1 MHNGHN
7 YKVSAQVVRP
17 KNKESGLKGSTETG
31 KQLKQAQTKLR
42 RLDILTR
49 RYKQAY
55 ITQGALLTLSEL
67 ASTIS
72 DMREFYP
79 AIHKMVSELLH
90 AENFYVVFYD
100 SQTDHYTP
108 QYFSDEK
115 DQQLIAKVPSS
126 AFSSGL
132 TGYVART
139 GQPLLCDTEQFERLI
154 QAGAIEPQGSPCAHW
169 LGIPLC
175 RGEQVIGVM
184 AIQSYN
190 VKQLYTESDLALFS
204 SLGGHTITA
213 LDRVKSRELLEETVR
228 LRTRELREIN
238 SSLQKEIA
246 ERINAEKLQA
256 ALYRISE
263 LTASSRDM
271 NSFYQAVHQVLGE
284 LMAADNCYIALLN
297 AERSK
302 LTFPFYLDQFSPPAR
317 ERPLSRGFTEY
328 VIRCGDAKLITTD
341 IADQLVAAGEIRRGM
356 ADPLKIARHSTS
368 WLGAPLLI
376 EQQVI
381 GVIALQSYDERY
393 HYSENELNIL
403 RFVSQHIAVAIQ
415 RKLATEQQKQ
425 HQEELERKVFE
436 STREL
441 RQTNLFLRLQVE
453 ERKKAE
459 QKLFYEANHDA
470 LTGLA
475 NRQMFLQ
482 QLKQQFALSKRQPQ
496 QGLALLFI
504 DLDRFK
510 QINDS
515 LGHHVGD
522 AFLVEVSKRLLS
534 TVRDHDMVARL
545 GGDEFVVLLTSL
557 PDSEDAEDIAER
569 IIEKIRQPFYLQGQ
583 QVHSGASIGIAHFD
597 AEHSKPEAM
606 LRDADAAMYQAKSMG
621 RNRFVIFNDTMR
633 EQLLQAMTL
642 EQVMQQ
648 ALAQQQFTPVYEPV
662 LCGPGRSLLG
672 YEVHSQWQH
681 PLLGTQYDFSQFS
694 ADATMTVQIEQ
705 LILQQACR
713 QLAASTDDSGL
724 VTLRLSVAHL
734 QQHEL
739 LQQLKQQLSTL
750 PQPQRLCLAITEREL
765 LQAGNSI
772 HAALHQLKQNGVR
785 LAIHQFAADS
795 APMGLLLLQLFEF
808 VKLDASFC
816 RQLPRQAHKR
826 QLLHMLQQLAH
837 SYKFRL
843 LADGVDNAELLNLL
857 LDEGCCFMQG
867 KYVTGLLGAQ
877 ALADTPSVV
886 FQQLA

>member
-1 MHNGHN
+1 MAD
-7 YKVSAQVVRP
+7 KKSQ
-17 KNKESGLKGSTETG
+17 ESGLKE
-31 KQLKQAQTKLR
+31 ATKLNKRLQLAENKIR
-42 RLDILTR
+42 RLTLLTR

-55 ITQGALLTLSEL
+55 ITQGALLKLSEL

-72 DMREFYP
+72 DMRDFYP

-100 SQTDHYTP
+100 SDSEHYSP

-115 DQQLIAKVPSS
+115 DQQLIAQVPSG

-139 GQPLLCDTEQFERLI
+139 GQALLCDRGQFSELVAQGHI
-154 QAGAIEPQGSPCAHW
+154 QPQGSPSDHW

-175 RGEQVIGVM
+175 RGTQVIGVM

-190 VKQLYTESDLALFS
+190 AKQLYTDSDLALFS
-204 SLGGHTITA
+204 SIGGHTISA
-213 LDRVKSRELLEETVR
+213 LDRVKSRELLEDTVR
-228 LRTRELREIN
+228 QRTQQLQKIN
-238 SSLQKEIA
+238 QSLQKEIK
-246 ERINAEKLQA
+246 ERSNAEQLQA

-271 NSFYQAVHQVLGE
+271 NSFYKAVHVVLSE
-284 LMAADNCYIALLN
+284 LMPAENCYIALLDQD
-297 AERSK
+297 RTK
-302 LTFPFYLDQFSPPAR
+302 LTFPFYLDQYSPPAR

-328 VIRCGDAKLITTD
+328 VIRCADARLINS
-341 IADQLVAAGEIRRGM
+341 ASAQQLVEAGEIRRGM
-356 ADPLKIARHSTS
+356 ADPMQPARHSTS

-376 EQQVI
+376 DQRVI
-381 GVIALQSYDERY
+381 GVIALQSYEQS
-393 HYSENELNIL
+393 YSYGDVELNIL

-415 RKLATEQQKQ
+415 RKLGTEQQKR

-496 QGLALLFI
+496 LSMALLFI

-510 QINDS
+510 LINDS

-522 AFLVEVSKRLLS
+522 AFLIEVSKRLQS
-534 TVRDHDMVARL
+534 TVREHDLVARL

-557 PDSEDAEDIAER
+557 LHDTDAEDVAER
-569 IIEKIRQPFYLQGQ
+569 IIDKVRQPFLLHGQ
-583 QVHSGASIGIAHFD
+583 QVHSGASIGIAYFD
-597 AEHSKPEAM
+597 SDHSKAEAL

-621 RNRFVIFNDTMR
+621 RNRFVIFNETMR
-633 EQLLQAMTL
+633 EQMLQALTM

-648 ALAQQQFTPVYEPV
+648 ALEQQQFTAVYEPV
-662 LCGPGRSLLG
+662 LCGQARSLMG
-672 YEVHSQWQH
+672 YEVHTQWQH
-681 PLLGTQYDFSQFS
+681 PQLGTQYDFNKY
-694 ADATMTVQIEQ
+694 ATDAGLMPQIEQ
-705 LILQQACR
+705 LMLHQACR
-713 QLAASTDDSGL
+713 QLAISGDDTGL
-724 VTLRLSVAHL
+724 LTVRLSMQHVQQAELFETLKRQIATVQHKHRLCLAFTEREVL
-734 QQHEL
+734 QTTATAQAS
-739 LQQLKQQLSTL
+739 LQQLKQT
-750 PQPQRLCLAITEREL
+750 
-765 LQAGNSI
+765 
-772 HAALHQLKQNGVR
+772 GVR
-785 LAIHQFAADS
+785 LALHNFAADA
-795 APMGLLLLQLFEF
+795 APVGLLLQQLFDF
-808 VKLDASFC
+808 VKLDAAFC
-816 RQLPRQAHKR
+816 RQLPRNEQKR
-826 QLLHMLQQLAH
+826 QLLQMLQSLAL

-843 LADGVDNAELLNLL
+843 LADGVDNADLLNLL
-857 LDEGCCFMQG
+857 LAEGCCFMQG
-867 KYVTGLLGAQ
+867 KYVAGLLSAQ
-877 ALADTPSVV
+877 ELANAPSVV

>member
-1 MHNGHN
+1 M
-7 YKVSAQVVRP
+7 KQA
-17 KNKESGLKGSTETG
+17 TELS
-31 KQLKQAQTKLR
+31 KKLKQAENKLR
-42 RLDILTR
+42 RLTWLAR

-55 ITQGALLTLSEL
+55 ITQGALLKLSEL

-72 DMREFYP
+72 DMRDFYP
-79 AIHKMVSELLH
+79 AIHQMVSELLH

-100 SQTDHYTP
+100 SQTGQYSP

-115 DQQLIAKVPSS
+115 DQQLIAQVPSS

-139 GQPLLCDTEQFERLI
+139 GQALLCDSEQFNQLI
-154 QAGAIEPQGSPCAHW
+154 ASGAIEPQGSPCAHW

-175 RGEQVIGVM
+175 RSGQVIGVM

-190 VKQLYTESDLALFS
+190 ARQLYKDSDLALFS
-204 SLGGHTITA
+204 SIGGHTITA
-213 LDRVKSRELLEETVR
+213 LDRVKSRELLEDTVR
-228 LRTRELREIN
+228 QRTRELREIN
-238 SSLQKEIA
+238 SSLQKEIT
-246 ERINAEKLQA
+246 ERTNAEQLQA

-271 NSFYQAVHQVLGE
+271 DSFYHAVHQVLSG
-284 LMAADNCYIALLN
+284 LMPADNCYIALIDN
-297 AERSK
+297 ERSK
-302 LTFPFYLDQFSPPAR
+302 LTFPFYLDQYAPPAR

-328 VIRCGDAKLITTD
+328 VIRCGDARLINADTAEKL
-341 IADQLVAAGEIRRGM
+341 VSAGEIRRGM
-356 ADPLKIARHSTS
+356 ADPATPARHSTS
-368 WLGAPLLI
+368 RLGAPLLI
-376 EQQVI
+376 DQQVI
-381 GVIALQSYDERY
+381 GVTALQSYDQRY
-393 HYSENELNIL
+393 GYSDNELNIL

-415 RKLATEQQKQ
+415 RKLATEQQKK

-496 QGLALLFI
+496 LSMALLFI

-522 AFLVEVSKRLLS
+522 AFLIEVSKRLLS
-534 TVRDHDMVARL
+534 AVREHDVAARL

-557 PDSEDAEDIAER
+557 VLPTDAEDVAER
-569 IIEKIRQPFYLQGQ
+569 IIDKIRQPFYLQGQ
-583 QVHSGASIGIAHFD
+583 QVQSGASIGIAHVS
-597 AEHSKPEAM
+597 AEHNKAEAL

-648 ALAQQQFTPVYEPV
+648 ALEQQQFTAVYEPV
-662 LCGPGRSLLG
+662 LCGQGRSLLG
-672 YEVHSQWQH
+672 YEVHTQWQH

-694 ADATMTVQIEQ
+694 TDAGMTAQIEH
-705 LILQQACR
+705 LMLQQACR
-713 QLAASTDDSGL
+713 QLAVTDDDTGL
-724 VTLRLSVAHL
+724 LTLRLSISHL
-734 QQHEL
+734 QQTEL
-739 LQQLKQQLSTL
+739 LKQLKQHISSLTR
-750 PQPQRLCLAITEREL
+750 PQRLCLAFTESEL
-765 LQAGNSI
+765 LQAGDST
-772 HAALHQLKQNGVR
+772 HKVLAQLKQAGVR

-795 APMGLLLLQLFEF
+795 APMGLLLLQLFDF

-816 RQLPRQAHKR
+816 RQLPRHAHKR
-826 QLLHMLQQLAH
+826 QLLQMLQQLAH
-837 SYKFRL
+837 NYKFRL
-843 LADGVDNAELLNLL
+843 LADGIDNAELLNLL
-857 LDEGCCFMQG
+857 LAEGCCFMQG
-867 KYVTGLLGAQ
+867 KYVAQLLSAS
-877 ALADTPSVV
+877 ALANAPSVV

>member
-1 MHNGHN
+1 M
-7 YKVSAQVVRP
+7 KQA
-17 KNKESGLKGSTETG
+17 TELS
-31 KQLKQAQTKLR
+31 KRLKQAENKLR
-42 RLDILTR
+42 RLTWLAR

-55 ITQGALLTLSEL
+55 ITQGALLKLSEL

-72 DMREFYP
+72 DMRDFYP
-79 AIHKMVSELLH
+79 AIHQMVSELLH

-100 SQTDHYTP
+100 SQTGQYTP

-115 DQQLIAKVPSS
+115 DQQLIAQVPSS

-139 GQPLLCDTEQFERLI
+139 GQALLCDSEQFNQLI
-154 QAGAIEPQGSPCAHW
+154 ASGAIEPQGSPCAHW

-175 RGEQVIGVM
+175 RGGQVIGVM

-190 VKQLYTESDLALFS
+190 ARQLYKDSDLALFS
-204 SLGGHTITA
+204 SVGGHTITA
-213 LDRVKSRELLEETVR
+213 LDRVKSRELLEDTVR
-228 LRTRELREIN
+228 QRTRELRKIN
-238 SSLQKEIA
+238 SSLQKEIT
-246 ERINAEKLQA
+246 ERTNAEQLQA

-271 NSFYQAVHQVLGE
+271 DSFYRAVHQVLSG
-284 LMAADNCYIALLN
+284 LMPADNCYIALIDN
-297 AERSK
+297 ERSK
-302 LTFPFYLDQFSPPAR
+302 LTFPFYLDQYAPPAR

-328 VIRCGDAKLITTD
+328 VIRCADARLINADTAEKL
-341 IADQLVAAGEIRRGM
+341 VSAGEIRRGM
-356 ADPLKIARHSTS
+356 ADPAKPARHSTS

-376 EQQVI
+376 DQQVI

-393 HYSENELNIL
+393 GYSDNELNIL

-415 RKLATEQQKQ
+415 RKLATEQQKK

-496 QGLALLFI
+496 LSMALLFI

-534 TVRDHDMVARL
+534 TVREHDVAARL

-557 PDSEDAEDIAER
+557 MQPSDAEDVAER
-569 IIEKIRQPFYLQGQ
+569 IIDKIRQPFYLQGQ
-583 QVHSGASIGIAHFD
+583 QVQSGASIGIAHVS
-597 AEHSKPEAM
+597 AEHNKAEAL

-648 ALAQQQFTPVYEPV
+648 ALEQQQFTAVYEPV
-662 LCGPGRSLLG
+662 LCGQGRSLLG
-672 YEVHSQWQH
+672 YEVHTQWQH

-694 ADATMTVQIEQ
+694 TDAGMTAQIEQ
-705 LILQQACR
+705 LMLQQTCR
-713 QLAASTDDSGL
+713 QLSITDNDTGL
-724 VTLRLSVAHL
+724 LTLRLSISHL
-734 QQHEL
+734 QQTEL
-739 LQQLKQQLSTL
+739 LKKLKQHIASLT
-750 PQPQRLCLAITEREL
+750 QPQRLCLAFTEGEL
-765 LQAGNSI
+765 LQAGDST
-772 HAALHQLKQNGVR
+772 HKVLAQLKQAGVR

-795 APMGLLLLQLFEF
+795 APMGLLLLQLFDF

-816 RQLPRQAHKR
+816 RQLPRHAHKR
-826 QLLHMLQQLAH
+826 QLLQMLQQLAH
-837 SYKFRL
+837 NYKFRL
-843 LADGVDNAELLNLL
+843 LADGIDNAELLNLL
-857 LDEGCCFMQG
+857 LAEGCCFMQG
-867 KYVTGLLGAQ
+867 KYVAQLLSAS
-877 ALADTPSVV
+877 ALANAPSVV

>member
-1 MHNGHN
+1 M
-7 YKVSAQVVRP
+7 
-17 KNKESGLKGSTETG
+17 KGSTESA
-31 KQLKQAQTKLR
+31 KRLKQAQTKLR
-42 RLDILTR
+42 RLDILAR

-55 ITQGALLTLSEL
+55 ITQGALLKLSEL

-100 SQTDHYTP
+100 NQTDHYTP

-115 DQQLIAKVPSS
+115 DQQLIADVPSS

-132 TGYVART
+132 TGYVARS
-139 GQPLLCDTEQFERLI
+139 GQPLLCDTEQFEQLI
-154 QAGAIEPQGSPCAHW
+154 CSGAIEPQGSPCAHW

-190 VKQLYTESDLALFS
+190 AKQLYTESDLALFS
-204 SLGGHTITA
+204 SIGGHTITA

-228 LRTRELREIN
+228 LRTRELRQIN
-238 SSLQKEIA
+238 SSLQKEIT

-271 NSFYQAVHQVLGE
+271 NGFYRAVHQVLGE
-284 LMAADNCYIALLN
+284 LMAADNCYIALLD

-302 LTFPFYLDQFSPPAR
+302 LTFPFYLDQYSPPAR

-328 VIRCGDAKLITTD
+328 VIRCADAKLINTD
-341 IADQLVAAGEIRRGM
+341 IADKLVAAGEIRRGM
-356 ADPLKIARHSTS
+356 ADPLKAARYSTS

-381 GVIALQSYDERY
+381 GVIALQSYDDRY
-393 HYSENELNIL
+393 HYSDNELNIL

-534 TVRDHDMVARL
+534 TVREHDMVARL

-557 PDSEDAEDIAER
+557 PDAEDAEDIAER

-648 ALAQQQFTPVYEPV
+648 ALAQQQFTAVYEPV
-662 LCGPGRSLLG
+662 LCGQGRTLLG

-694 ADATMTVQIEQ
+694 ADAAMTVQIEQ

-724 VTLRLSVAHL
+724 LSLRLSVAHL

-739 LQQLKQQLSTL
+739 LQQLKQQLSVL
-750 PQPQRLCLAITEREL
+750 PQPQRLCLAFTEREL

-772 HAALHQLKQNGVR
+772 HNVLHQLKQNGIR

-826 QLLHMLQQLAH
+826 QLLQMLQQLAH
-837 SYKFRL
+837 NYKFRL

-867 KYVTGLLGAQ
+867 KYVTELLSAKV
-877 ALADTPSVV
+877 LAETPSVI

>member
-1 MHNGHN
+1 MVD
-7 YKVSAQVVRP
+7 KKSQ
-17 KNKESGLKGSTETG
+17 ESGLKEAT
-31 KQLKQAQTKLR
+31 QLNKRLQLAENKIR
-42 RLDILTR
+42 RLTLLTK

-55 ITQGALLTLSEL
+55 ITQGALLKLSEL

-72 DMREFYP
+72 DMRDFYP

-100 SQTDHYTP
+100 SDSEHYSP

-115 DQQLIAKVPSS
+115 DQQLIAQVPSG

-139 GQPLLCDTEQFERLI
+139 GQALLCDREQFSQLVLQGHI
-154 QAGAIEPQGSPCAHW
+154 QQQGSASDHW

-175 RGEQVIGVM
+175 RGTQVIGVM

-190 VKQLYTESDLALFS
+190 AKQLYTDSDLALFS
-204 SLGGHTITA
+204 SIGGHTISA
-213 LDRVKSRELLEETVR
+213 LDRVKSRELLEDTVR
-228 LRTRELREIN
+228 QRTQQLQKIN
-238 SSLQKEIA
+238 QSLQKEIK
-246 ERINAEKLQA
+246 ERTNAEQLQA

-271 NSFYQAVHQVLGE
+271 NSFYKAVHVVLSE
-284 LMAADNCYIALLN
+284 LMPAENCYIALLDQD
-297 AERSK
+297 RTK
-302 LTFPFYLDQFSPPAR
+302 LTFPFYLDQYSPPAR
-317 ERPLSRGFTEY
+317 ERPISRGFTEY
-328 VIRCGDAKLITTD
+328 VIRCADARLINS
-341 IADQLVAAGEIRRGM
+341 ASAQQLVEAGEIRRGM
-356 ADPLKIARHSTS
+356 ADPMRPALHSTS

-376 EQQVI
+376 DQQVI
-381 GVIALQSYDERY
+381 GVIALQSYEQS
-393 HYSENELNIL
+393 YSYGEVELNIL

-415 RKLATEQQKQ
+415 RKLGTEQQKR

-496 QGLALLFI
+496 LSMALLFI

-510 QINDS
+510 LINDS

-522 AFLVEVSKRLLS
+522 AFLIEVSKRLQS
-534 TVRDHDMVARL
+534 TVREHDLVARL

-557 PDSEDAEDIAER
+557 LHDTDAEDVAER
-569 IIEKIRQPFYLQGQ
+569 IIDKVRQPFLLQGQ
-583 QVHSGASIGIAHFD
+583 QVHSGASIGIAYFD
-597 AEHSKPEAM
+597 SDHSKAEAL

-621 RNRFVIFNDTMR
+621 RNRFVIFNETMR
-633 EQLLQAMTL
+633 EQMLQALTM

-648 ALAQQQFTPVYEPV
+648 ALEQQQFTAVYEPV
-662 LCGPGRSLLG
+662 LCGRARSLMG
-672 YEVHSQWQH
+672 YEVHTQWQH
-681 PLLGTQYDFSQFS
+681 PQLGTQYDFNKY
-694 ADATMTVQIEQ
+694 ATDAGLMPQIEQ
-705 LILQQACR
+705 LMLHQACR
-713 QLAASTDDSGL
+713 QLAISSDDTGL
-724 VTLRLSVAHL
+724 LTVRLSMQHVQQAELFEALKRQIATVQHKHRLCLAFTEREVL
-734 QQHEL
+734 QTTSTAQAS
-739 LQQLKQQLSTL
+739 LQQLKQT
-750 PQPQRLCLAITEREL
+750 
-765 LQAGNSI
+765 
-772 HAALHQLKQNGVR
+772 GVR
-785 LAIHQFAADS
+785 LALHNFAADA
-795 APMGLLLLQLFEF
+795 APVGLLLQQLFDF
-808 VKLDASFC
+808 VKLDAAFC
-816 RQLPRQAHKR
+816 RQLPRNEQKR
-826 QLLHMLQQLAH
+826 QLLQMLQSLAL

-843 LADGVDNAELLNLL
+843 LADGVDNADLLNLL
-857 LDEGCCFMQG
+857 LAEGCCFMQG
-867 KYVTGLLGAQ
+867 KYVAGLLSAQ
-877 ALADTPSVV
+877 ELVNTPSVV